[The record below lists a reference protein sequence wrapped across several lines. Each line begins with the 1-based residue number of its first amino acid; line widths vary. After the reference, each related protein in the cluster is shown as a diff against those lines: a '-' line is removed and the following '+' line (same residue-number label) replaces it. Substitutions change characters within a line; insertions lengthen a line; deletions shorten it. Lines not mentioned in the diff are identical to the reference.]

1 MKSKGGN
8 TERLDE
14 VLHLL
19 SVLNSDEYKKKEI
32 FIMGDFNGE
41 KDTFIDLFTKEQNLY
56 DLYYQEG
63 IKILEK

>member
-14 VLHLL
+14 VFHLL
-19 SVLNSDEYKKKEI
+19 RELNSAEYKDNEI

-41 KDTFIDLFTKEQNLY
+41 KDTFVNLFT
-56 DLYYQEG
+56 
-63 IKILEK
+63 